1 VLVRVDD
8 VDEAIEPISIP
19 ADLVVGMASREALQG
34 APILSGLRDRCDQ
47 SSSLMYGTPLGV
59 DRFRERR
66 EEHHQR
72 RRPQLSAVGK
82 HRRERISSSIF
93 LFGKLLPNLE

>member
-19 ADLVVGMASREALQG
+19 ADLVVRMSSREALQG

-72 RRPQLSAVGK
+72 RRPQLSADK